1 MSSVVNPSEK
11 SPSQLKHH
19 PLGARVPDST
29 HAVVVSLPTMD
40 DLIGYEE
47 VRPETHAQVKT
58 GYPRFKRHPY
68 VERVAIDLAKSL
80 GLAGRA
86 LFPVCSRRAADDTV
100 AFSGAR
106 DARVDPAPGAA
117 WFLVSLGATEPA
129 EVVARAGKYLQHTGV
144 QISSRQAEDILLAAG
159 ELDAAQ
165 PEESYAG
172 DAEARV
178 REAMAPYFAPAAG
191 ADIALC
197 RAGMNAMHAAFV
209 ATRDMQRAQGRKI
222 WVQIGWLYAD
232 TPAILQKFL
241 APDER
246 NVLFADVFDKAAI
259 GKFFAENGD
268 RIAAVISELPT
279 NPLIHTVD
287 AEWLSAL
294 CLKHGV
300 MRLLDPSS
308 TGAINVDVLPYSDLV
323 IASLTKY
330 AGNVGDVMIGAVAV
344 NPASPFADALRSR
357 PHRHAEAPYARDLAR
372 LAAQIGD
379 MEKVSD
385 AINANCEKLVAWLSV
400 HPAVRR
406 VHWAYSEKT
415 AAHYAKIAR
424 GPRRPGSLFSI
435 ELNGPVARFY
445 DRLRC
450 PKGPSFGVTFTIA
463 VPFMYLSRY
472 ELVNN
477 VEGRKELLDGGL
489 DPELIRIAVGA
500 EPFEELK
507 AVFEEA
513 LA

>member
-1 MSSVVNPSEK
+1 MNSVVKIGKLS
-11 SPSQLKHH
+11 SQLKHH
-19 PLGARVPDST
+19 PLGARVPDCT

-47 VRPETHAQVKT
+47 ARRETHAQVKT

-68 VERVAIDLAKSL
+68 VERAALDLAKAL

-106 DARVDPAPGAA
+106 DARVDAAPGGD

-129 EVVARAGKYLQHTGV
+129 EVVSRAGKYLQHTGV
-144 QISSRQAEDILLAAG
+144 QISSRQAEDILLASGVLACA
-159 ELDAAQ
+159 EPEAA
-165 PEESYAG
+165 YAG

-178 REAMAPYFAPAAG
+178 REALAPCFAPAAG

-197 RAGMNAMHAAFV
+197 RAGMNAMHTAFV
-209 ATRDMQRAQGRKI
+209 AAREMQRARGRTI
-222 WVQIGWLYAD
+222 WVQLGWLYVD
-232 TPAILQKFL
+232 TPEILKKFL

-246 NVLFADVFDKAAI
+246 HVFFADVFDKAAI
-259 GKFFAENGD
+259 EKFFAENGD

-287 AEWLSAL
+287 AGWLSAL

-300 MRLLDPSS
+300 VRLLDPSS
-308 TGAINVDVLPYSDLV
+308 VGPVNVDVLPYADLV
-323 IASLTKY
+323 VASLTKY
-330 AGNVGDVMIGAVAV
+330 AGNVGDVMVGAVAV
-344 NPASPFADALRSR
+344 NPASPHADALRSR
-357 PHRHAEAPYARDLAR
+357 LARHREAPYARDLAR

-379 MEKVSD
+379 MGKVSD
-385 AINANCEKLVAWLSV
+385 AINANCEKLVAWLST

-415 AAHYAKIAR
+415 AAHYAQIAR

-435 ELNGPVARFY
+435 ELHGPVARFY
-445 DRLRC
+445 DRIRC
-450 PKGPSFGVTFTIA
+450 PKGPSFGVTFTIV

-472 ELVNN
+472 ELVSNA
-477 VEGRKELLDGGL
+477 EGRKELLDGGL

-500 EPFEELK
+500 EPFEAMK

-513 LA
+513 LS